1 MDAFKDLHSE
11 ETERA
16 ALGCMFLDRSAAALG
31 KTMLLAEDFY
41 TPMYRVIFEAMQGV
55 EEIDAVTVMNELA
68 RRGEA
73 ERIGIDRI
81 AGITHEI
88 STSVYLR
95 SYIDDLKRLADDF
108 CRRGTCNRAMPEPRV
123 VRTAQEMAQAAYRQ
137 DIGGID
143 RSMAAMRGDGWG
155 SAEIVTLADATE
167 KHIREI
173 AALRESGKKIV
184 GLPTGFTDLDLML
197 GGLRNGDFCILA
209 ARPSMGKSALAL
221 DIAKHAQKSMTE
233 QADRV
238 VFFSLEMPDKS
249 LGNRGYTSEFLID
262 NDRFAVG
269 ANDAAWQETLRGV
282 AENRADYESGAGR
295 LIIRDETGQTVEKM
309 SAFLHGLQGQGI
321 RPRFIV
327 VDYLQL
333 IVSKGQDRVRE
344 VGNISRGLKQMA
356 KDWDC
361 PVLALSQLSRGPE
374 GRADHRPILSD
385 LRDSGDI
392 EQDADVILFLYRDE
406 YYYPDTE
413 KKNTAELNIAKQ
425 RNGPTGTIALTW
437 MPRSTTFRSAAGFH
451 ETKEAP
457 PKEWVQEHL

>member
-1 MDAFKDLHSE
+1 MEELNRLQSE

-81 AGITHEI
+81 AGIALGI

-95 SYIDDLKRLADDF
+95 SYIDDLKRLAYL
-108 CRRGTCNRAMPEPRV
+108 RRV
-123 VRTAQEMAQAAYRQ
+123 VRTAQELAQAAYRQ
-137 DIGGID
+137 DIGGIEKCLT
-143 RSMAAMRGDGWG
+143 AMRGDSCGCG
-155 SAEIVTLADATE
+155 DGEFITLAEATE
-167 KHIREI
+167 KYFREI
-173 AALRESGKKIV
+173 AALRESGRKII

-221 DIAKHAQKSMTE
+221 DIAKHAQKSMTGA
-233 QADRV
+233 ADKV

-295 LIIRDETGQTVEKM
+295 MIIRDETGQTVEKM

-344 VGNISRGLKQMA
+344 VGAISRGLKQMA
-356 KDWDC
+356 RDWDC

-374 GRADHRPILSD
+374 TRADHRPILSD

-437 MPRSTTFRSAAGFH
+437 MPRSTTFRSAAGFR

>member
-1 MDAFKDLHSE
+1 MEEMSKLHSE

-16 ALGCMFLDRSAAALG
+16 ALGCMLMDKEAAELG
-31 KTMLLAEDFY
+31 KSLLAAEDFY
-41 TPMYRVIFEAMQGV
+41 TPMYRAIFCAMQALEV
-55 EEIDAVTVMNELA
+55 VDAFTVSDELK
-68 RRGEA
+68 RRKDGA
-73 ERIGIDRI
+73 GIGIDRLADI
-81 AGITHEI
+81 LTAV
-88 STSVYLR
+88 STSVHLR
-95 SYIDDLKRLADDF
+95 GYIESLKRLSF
-108 CRRGTCNRAMPEPRV
+108 LRRMLQGARDM
-123 VRTAQEMAQAAYRQ
+123 TAAVLRQ
-137 DIGGID
+137 DIGGIEKCLT
-143 RSMAAMRGDGWG
+143 AMRGDGWG

-173 AALRESGKKIV
+173 AALRESGRKIV
-184 GLPTGFTDLDLML
+184 GLQTGFTDLDLML

-221 DIAKHAQKSMTE
+221 DIAKHAQKSLTE

-282 AENRADYESGAGR
+282 EENRADYESGAGR
-295 LIIRDETGQTVEKM
+295 MIIRDETGQTVEKM

-321 RPRFIV
+321 RPRLIV

-344 VGNISRGLKQMA
+344 VGAISRGLKQMA
-356 KDWDC
+356 RDWDC

-374 GRADHRPILSD
+374 TRADHRPILSD

-437 MPRSTTFRSAAGFH
+437 MPRSTTFRSAAGFR

>member
-1 MDAFKDLHSE
+1 MEEMSKLHSE

-16 ALGCMFLDRSAAALG
+16 ALGCMLMDKEAAELG
-31 KTMLLAEDFY
+31 KSLLAAEDFY
-41 TPMYRVIFEAMQGV
+41 TPMYRAIFCAMQALEV
-55 EEIDAVTVMNELA
+55 VDAFTVSDELK
-68 RRGEA
+68 RRKDGA
-73 ERIGIDRI
+73 GIGIDRLADI
-81 AGITHEI
+81 LTAV
-88 STSVYLR
+88 STSVHLR
-95 SYIDDLKRLADDF
+95 GYIESLKRLSF
-108 CRRGTCNRAMPEPRV
+108 LRRMLQGARDM
-123 VRTAQEMAQAAYRQ
+123 TAAVLRQ

-221 DIAKHAQKSMTE
+221 DIAKHAQKSLTE

-282 AENRADYESGAGR
+282 EENRADYESGAGR
-295 LIIRDETGQTVEKM
+295 MIIRDETGQTVEKM
-309 SAFLHGLQGQGI
+309 SAFLHGLQGQGV
-321 RPRFIV
+321 RPRLIV

-333 IVSKGQDRVRE
+333 IISKGQDRVRE

-356 KDWDC
+356 RDWDC

-374 GRADHRPILSD
+374 TRADHRPILSD

-437 MPRSTTFRSAAGFH
+437 MPRSTTFRSATGFR

>member
-1 MDAFKDLHSE
+1 MEEMSKLHSE

-16 ALGCMFLDRSAAALG
+16 ALGCMLMDKEAAELG
-31 KTMLLAEDFY
+31 KSLLAAEDFY
-41 TPMYRVIFEAMQGV
+41 TPMYRAIFCAMQALEV
-55 EEIDAVTVMNELA
+55 VDAFTVSDELK
-68 RRGEA
+68 RRKDGA
-73 ERIGIDRI
+73 GIGIDRLADI
-81 AGITHEI
+81 LTAV
-88 STSVYLR
+88 STSVHLR
-95 SYIDDLKRLADDF
+95 GYIESLKRLSF
-108 CRRGTCNRAMPEPRV
+108 LRRMLQGARDM
-123 VRTAQEMAQAAYRQ
+123 TAAVLRQ

-173 AALRESGKKIV
+173 AALRESGRKIV

-221 DIAKHAQKSMTE
+221 DIAKHAQKSLTE

-249 LGNRGYTSEFLID
+249 LGNRGYTSEYLVD

-282 AENRADYESGAGR
+282 EENRADYESGAGR
-295 LIIRDETGQTVEKM
+295 MIIRDETGQTVEKM
-309 SAFLHGLQGQGI
+309 SAFLHGLQGQGV
-321 RPRFIV
+321 RPRLIV

-333 IVSKGQDRVRE
+333 IISKGQDRVRE

-356 KDWDC
+356 RDWDC

-374 GRADHRPILSD
+374 TRADHRPILSD

-437 MPRSTTFRSAAGFH
+437 MPRSTTFRSAAGFR

-457 PKEWVQEHL
+457 PKEWV

>member
-1 MDAFKDLHSE
+1 
-11 ETERA
+11 
-16 ALGCMFLDRSAAALG
+16 
-31 KTMLLAEDFY
+31 
-41 TPMYRVIFEAMQGV
+41 
-55 EEIDAVTVMNELA
+55 
-68 RRGEA
+68 
-73 ERIGIDRI
+73 
-81 AGITHEI
+81 
-88 STSVYLR
+88 
-95 SYIDDLKRLADDF
+95 
-108 CRRGTCNRAMPEPRV
+108 
-123 VRTAQEMAQAAYRQ
+123 
-137 DIGGID
+137 
-143 RSMAAMRGDGWG
+143 MRGDGWG

-295 LIIRDETGQTVEKM
+295 MIIRDETGQTVEKM

-356 KDWDC
+356 RDWDC

-374 GRADHRPILSD
+374 GRADHRPMLSD

-406 YYYPDTE
+406 YYFPDTE
-413 KKNTAELNIAKQ
+413 KKNCAELNIAKQ

-437 MPRSTTFRSAAGFH
+437 MPRSTTFRSAAGFR

>member
-1 MDAFKDLHSE
+1 MEELNRLQSE

-16 ALGCMFLDRSAAALG
+16 ALGCMLMDKEAAELG
-31 KTMLLAEDFY
+31 KSLLAAEDFY
-41 TPMYRVIFEAMQGV
+41 TPMYRTIFCAMQALEV
-55 EEIDAVTVMNELA
+55 VDAFTVSDELK
-68 RRGEA
+68 RRKDGA
-73 ERIGIDRI
+73 GIGIDRLAEI
-81 AGITHEI
+81 AVAV
-88 STSVYLR
+88 STSVHLR
-95 SYIDDLKRLADDF
+95 GYIESLKRLSF
-108 CRRGTCNRAMPEPRV
+108 LRRMLQGARDM
-123 VRTAQEMAQAAYRQ
+123 TAAVLRQ
-137 DIGGID
+137 DIGGIEKCLT
-143 RSMAAMRGDGWG
+143 ALRGDGCG
-155 SAEIVTLADATE
+155 CGDGEFITLAEATE

-173 AALRESGKKIV
+173 AELRASGRKII

-197 GGLRNGDFCILA
+197 GGLRRGDFCILA

-221 DIAKHAQKSMTE
+221 DIAKHAQKSLTDAAE
-233 QADRV
+233 RV

-249 LGNRGYTSEFLID
+249 LGSRGYTSEYLVD

-269 ANDAAWQETLRGV
+269 ANDAAWQDTLREV
-282 AENRADYESGAGR
+282 EERSADYESGAGR
-295 LIIRDETGQTVEKM
+295 LLIRDATGQTIERM
-309 SAFLHGLQGQGI
+309 NASLHGLRTKGI
-321 RPRFIV
+321 AVRLIV

-344 VGNISRGLKQMA
+344 VGAISRGLKQMA

-361 PVLALSQLSRGPE
+361 PVLALSQLSRSPE

-406 YYYPDTE
+406 YYFPDTE
-413 KKNTAELNIAKQ
+413 KKNCAELNIAKQ

-451 ETKEAP
+451 ETKEKP
-457 PKEWVQEHL
+457 PKEWEQTRL

>member
-1 MDAFKDLHSE
+1 MDALKDLHSE

-16 ALGCMFLDRSAAALG
+16 ALGCMLLDRGAAALG

-41 TPMYRVIFEAMQGV
+41 TPMYRMIFEAMQGV

-73 ERIGIDRI
+73 ERIGLDRI
-81 AGITHEI
+81 AGIALGI
-88 STSVYLR
+88 STSVYLH
-95 SYIDDLKRLADDF
+95 SYIDDLKRLAYL
-108 CRRGTCNRAMPEPRV
+108 RRV

-137 DIGGID
+137 DIGG
-143 RSMAAMRGDGWG
+143 SMAAMRGDGWG

-173 AALRESGKKIV
+173 AALRESGRKIV

-221 DIAKHAQKSMTE
+221 DIAKHAQKSLTE

-269 ANDAAWQETLRGV
+269 TNDAAWQETLRGV

-295 LIIRDETGQTVEKM
+295 MIIRDETGQTVEKM
-309 SAFLHGLQGQGI
+309 SAFLHGLHGQGI

-344 VGNISRGLKQMA
+344 VGAISRGLKQMA
-356 KDWDC
+356 RDWDC

-374 GRADHRPILSD
+374 TRADHRPILSD

-437 MPRSTTFRSAAGFH
+437 MPRSTTFRSAAGFR

>member
-1 MDAFKDLHSE
+1 M
-11 ETERA
+11 
-16 ALGCMFLDRSAAALG
+16 
-31 KTMLLAEDFY
+31 
-41 TPMYRVIFEAMQGV
+41 
-55 EEIDAVTVMNELA
+55 
-68 RRGEA
+68 
-73 ERIGIDRI
+73 
-81 AGITHEI
+81 
-88 STSVYLR
+88 
-95 SYIDDLKRLADDF
+95 
-108 CRRGTCNRAMPEPRV
+108 
-123 VRTAQEMAQAAYRQ
+123 
-137 DIGGID
+137 
-143 RSMAAMRGDGWG
+143 
-155 SAEIVTLADATE
+155 
-167 KHIREI
+167 
-173 AALRESGKKIV
+173 
-184 GLPTGFTDLDLML
+184 
-197 GGLRNGDFCILA
+197 
-209 ARPSMGKSALAL
+209 
-221 DIAKHAQKSMTE
+221 
-233 QADRV
+233 

>member
-1 MDAFKDLHSE
+1 M
-11 ETERA
+11 
-16 ALGCMFLDRSAAALG
+16 
-31 KTMLLAEDFY
+31 
-41 TPMYRVIFEAMQGV
+41 
-55 EEIDAVTVMNELA
+55 
-68 RRGEA
+68 
-73 ERIGIDRI
+73 
-81 AGITHEI
+81 
-88 STSVYLR
+88 
-95 SYIDDLKRLADDF
+95 
-108 CRRGTCNRAMPEPRV
+108 
-123 VRTAQEMAQAAYRQ
+123 RTAQEMAQAAYRQ

-173 AALRESGKKIV
+173 AALRESGRKIV

-221 DIAKHAQKSMTE
+221 DIAKHAQKSLTE

-282 AENRADYESGAGR
+282 EENRADYESGAGR
-295 LIIRDETGQTVEKM
+295 MIIRDETGQTVEKM

-321 RPRFIV
+321 RPRLIV

-333 IVSKGQDRVRE
+333 IVSKG
-344 VGNISRGLKQMA
+344 
-356 KDWDC
+356 
-361 PVLALSQLSRGPE
+361 
-374 GRADHRPILSD
+374 HRPILSD

-392 EQDADVILFLYRDE
+392 EQDAHVILFLYRDE

-437 MPRSTTFRSAAGFH
+437 MPRSTTFRSAAGFR

>member
-1 MDAFKDLHSE
+1 MEEMSKLHSE

-16 ALGCMFLDRSAAALG
+16 ALGCMLMDKEAAELG
-31 KTMLLAEDFY
+31 KSLLAAEDFY
-41 TPMYRVIFEAMQGV
+41 TPMYRAIFCAMQALEV
-55 EEIDAVTVMNELA
+55 VDAFTVSDELK
-68 RRGEA
+68 RRKDGA
-73 ERIGIDRI
+73 GIGIDRLADI
-81 AGITHEI
+81 LTAV
-88 STSVYLR
+88 STSVHLR
-95 SYIDDLKRLADDF
+95 GYIESLKRLSF
-108 CRRGTCNRAMPEPRV
+108 LRRMLQGARDM
-123 VRTAQEMAQAAYRQ
+123 TAAVLRQ

-221 DIAKHAQKSMTE
+221 DIAKHAQKSLTE

-282 AENRADYESGAGR
+282 EENRADYESGAGR
-295 LIIRDETGQTVEKM
+295 MIIRDETGQTVEKM

-321 RPRFIV
+321 RPRLIV

-344 VGNISRGLKQMA
+344 VGAISRGLKQMA
-356 KDWDC
+356 RDWDC

-374 GRADHRPILSD
+374 TRADHRPILSD

-392 EQDADVILFLYRDE
+392 EQDADVILFLYHDE

-437 MPRSTTFRSAAGFH
+437 MPRSTTFRSAAGFR

>member
-31 KTMLLAEDFY
+31 KTMLLADDFY

-73 ERIGIDRI
+73 ERIGLDRI
-81 AGITHEI
+81 AGIALGI
-88 STSVYLR
+88 STSVYLH
-95 SYIDDLKRLADDF
+95 SYIDDLKRLAYL
-108 CRRGTCNRAMPEPRV
+108 RRV

-221 DIAKHAQKSMTE
+221 DIAKHAQKSLTE

-282 AENRADYESGAGR
+282 AENRADYESGARTDDHPRRDGADGGEDERVSAWLTGAGDSPAVHRGR
-295 LIIRDETGQTVEKM
+295 LFTAHREQG
-309 SAFLHGLQGQGI
+309 AGQGA
-321 RPRFIV
+321 RGWRNQPRLKA
-327 VDYLQL
+327 D
-333 IVSKGQDRVRE
+333 GA
-344 VGNISRGLKQMA
+344 GLGLPGSGTFPA
-356 KDWDC
+356 E
-361 PVLALSQLSRGPE
+361 PRT
-374 GRADHRPILSD
+374 GRAR
-385 LRDSGDI
+385 
-392 EQDADVILFLYRDE
+392 
-406 YYYPDTE
+406 
-413 KKNTAELNIAKQ
+413 
-425 RNGPTGTIALTW
+425 
-437 MPRSTTFRSAAGFH
+437 
-451 ETKEAP
+451 
-457 PKEWVQEHL
+457 

>member
-1 MDAFKDLHSE
+1 MEELNRLQSE

-16 ALGCMFLDRSAAALG
+16 ALGCMLMDQEAAEMG
-31 KTMLLAEDFY
+31 KSLLSAEDFY
-41 TPMYRVIFEAMQGV
+41 TPMHRTIFCAMQALEVVDAFTVSDELKRRKDGAGI
-55 EEIDAVTVMNELA
+55 EIDRLADILTAV
-68 RRGEA
+68 
-73 ERIGIDRI
+73 
-81 AGITHEI
+81 
-88 STSVYLR
+88 STSVHLR
-95 SYIDDLKRLADDF
+95 GYIESLKRLSF
-108 CRRGTCNRAMPEPRV
+108 LRRMLQGARDM
-123 VRTAQEMAQAAYRQ
+123 TAAVLRQ

-173 AALRESGKKIV
+173 AALRESGRKIV

-221 DIAKHAQKSMTE
+221 DIAKNAQKSLTE
-233 QADRV
+233 QAERV

-282 AENRADYESGAGR
+282 EENRADYESGAGR
-295 LIIRDETGQTVEKM
+295 MIIRDETGQTVEKM

-321 RPRFIV
+321 RPRLIV

-356 KDWDC
+356 RDWDC
-361 PVLALSQLSRGPE
+361 PVLALSQLSRSCE
-374 GRADHRPILSD
+374 GRADHRPMLSD

-437 MPRSTTFRSAAGFH
+437 MPRSTTFRSAAGFR

>member
-16 ALGCMFLDRSAAALG
+16 ALGCMLLDRSAAALG

-41 TPMYRVIFEAMQGV
+41 VPMYRVIFEAMQGV

-81 AGITHEI
+81 AGIALGV

-95 SYIDDLKRLADDF
+95 SYIDDLKRLAYL
-108 CRRGTCNRAMPEPRV
+108 RRV
-123 VRTAQEMAQAAYRQ
+123 VRTAQELAQAAYRQ

-221 DIAKHAQKSMTE
+221 DIAKHA
-233 QADRV
+233 
-238 VFFSLEMPDKS
+238 
-249 LGNRGYTSEFLID
+249 
-262 NDRFAVG
+262 
-269 ANDAAWQETLRGV
+269 
-282 AENRADYESGAGR
+282 
-295 LIIRDETGQTVEKM
+295 
-309 SAFLHGLQGQGI
+309 
-321 RPRFIV
+321 
-327 VDYLQL
+327 
-333 IVSKGQDRVRE
+333 
-344 VGNISRGLKQMA
+344 
-356 KDWDC
+356 
-361 PVLALSQLSRGPE
+361 
-374 GRADHRPILSD
+374 
-385 LRDSGDI
+385 
-392 EQDADVILFLYRDE
+392 
-406 YYYPDTE
+406 
-413 KKNTAELNIAKQ
+413 
-425 RNGPTGTIALTW
+425 
-437 MPRSTTFRSAAGFH
+437 
-451 ETKEAP
+451 
-457 PKEWVQEHL
+457 

>member
-1 MDAFKDLHSE
+1 MEEMSKLHSE

-16 ALGCMFLDRSAAALG
+16 ALGCMLMDKEAAELG
-31 KTMLLAEDFY
+31 KSLLAAEDFY
-41 TPMYRVIFEAMQGV
+41 TPMYRAIFCAMQALEV
-55 EEIDAVTVMNELA
+55 VDAFTVSDELK
-68 RRGEA
+68 RRKDGA
-73 ERIGIDRI
+73 GIGIDRLADI
-81 AGITHEI
+81 LTAV
-88 STSVYLR
+88 STSVHLR
-95 SYIDDLKRLADDF
+95 GYIESLKRLSF
-108 CRRGTCNRAMPEPRV
+108 LRRMLQGARDM
-123 VRTAQEMAQAAYRQ
+123 TAAVLRQ

-167 KHIREI
+167 KHIRELT
-173 AALRESGKKIV
+173 ALRESGKKIV

-221 DIAKHAQKSMTE
+221 DIAKNAQKSMTE

-295 LIIRDETGQTVEKM
+295 MIIRDETGQTVEKM

-344 VGNISRGLKQMA
+344 VGAISRGLKQMA
-356 KDWDC
+356 RDWDC

-374 GRADHRPILSD
+374 TRADHRPILSD

-437 MPRSTTFRSAAGFH
+437 MPRSTTFRSAAGFR

>member
-1 MDAFKDLHSE
+1 MEELNRLQSE

-16 ALGCMFLDRSAAALG
+16 ALGCMLMDQEAAEMG
-31 KTMLLAEDFY
+31 KSLLSAEDFY
-41 TPMYRVIFEAMQGV
+41 TPMYRTIFCAMQALAAV
-55 EEIDAVTVMNELA
+55 DAVTVADELKCRKDGA
-68 RRGEA
+68 G
-73 ERIGIDRI
+73 IGIERLAEI
-81 AGITHEI
+81 AVAV
-88 STSVYLR
+88 STSVHLR
-95 SYIDDLKRLADDF
+95 GYIESLKRLSF
-108 CRRGTCNRAMPEPRV
+108 LRRMLQGARDM
-123 VRTAQEMAQAAYRQ
+123 TAAVLRQ
-137 DIGGID
+137 DIGGIEKCLT
-143 RSMAAMRGDGWG
+143 AMRGDSCGCG
-155 SAEIVTLADATE
+155 DGEFITLAEATE

-173 AALRESGKKIV
+173 AELRASGRKII

-197 GGLRNGDFCILA
+197 GGLRRGDFCILA

-221 DIAKHAQKSMTE
+221 DIAKNAQKSMTGAAE
-233 QADRV
+233 RV

-249 LGNRGYTSEFLID
+249 LGSRGYTSEYLVD

-269 ANDAAWQETLRGV
+269 ANDAAWQDTLREV
-282 AENRADYESGAGR
+282 EERSADYESGAGR
-295 LIIRDETGQTVEKM
+295 LLIRDATGQTIERM
-309 SAFLHGLQGQGI
+309 NASLHGLRTKGVAV
-321 RPRFIV
+321 RLIV

-344 VGNISRGLKQMA
+344 VGAISRGLKQMA

-361 PVLALSQLSRGPE
+361 PVLALSQLSRSPE

-406 YYYPDTE
+406 YYFPDTE
-413 KKNTAELNIAKQ
+413 KKNTAELSIAKQ

-451 ETKEAP
+451 ETDEGKA
-457 PKEWVQEHL
+457 PKEWEQTRL

>member
-1 MDAFKDLHSE
+1 MEEMSKLHSE

-16 ALGCMFLDRSAAALG
+16 ALGCMLMDKEAAELG
-31 KTMLLAEDFY
+31 KSLLAAEDFY
-41 TPMYRVIFEAMQGV
+41 TPMYRAIFCAMQALEV
-55 EEIDAVTVMNELA
+55 VDAFTVSDELK
-68 RRGEA
+68 RRKDGA
-73 ERIGIDRI
+73 GIGIDRLADI
-81 AGITHEI
+81 LTAV
-88 STSVYLR
+88 STSVHLR
-95 SYIDDLKRLADDF
+95 GYIESLKRLSF
-108 CRRGTCNRAMPEPRV
+108 LRRMLQGARDM
-123 VRTAQEMAQAAYRQ
+123 TAAVLRQ

-173 AALRESGKKIV
+173 AALRESGRKIV

-221 DIAKHAQKSMTE
+221 DIAKNAQKSLTE
-233 QADRV
+233 QAERV

-269 ANDAAWQETLRGV
+269 ANDAAWQETLRQV
-282 AENRADYESGAGR
+282 EENSARYESGAGR
-295 LIIRDETGQTVEKM
+295 MIIRDETGQTIEKM
-309 SAFLHGLQGQGI
+309 NAFLHGLQVQGI
-321 RPRFIV
+321 QPRLIV

-333 IVSKGQDRVRE
+333 IISKGQDRVRE

-356 KDWDC
+356 RDWDC

-374 GRADHRPILSD
+374 TRADHRPMLSD

-392 EQDADVILFLYRDE
+392 EQDADTIWFLYRDE
-406 YYYPDTE
+406 YYFPDTK
-413 KKNTAELNIAKQ
+413 KKNMAELNIAKQ

-437 MPRSTTFRSAAGFH
+437 MPRSTTFRSAAGFR

-457 PKEWVQEHL
+457 PKEWV

>member
-1 MDAFKDLHSE
+1 MEEMSKLHSE

-16 ALGCMFLDRSAAALG
+16 ALGCMLMDKEAAELG
-31 KTMLLAEDFY
+31 KSLLAAEDFY
-41 TPMYRVIFEAMQGV
+41 TPMYRTIFCAMQALEVVDAFTVSDELKRRKDGAGI
-55 EEIDAVTVMNELA
+55 EIDRLADIAVAV
-68 RRGEA
+68 
-73 ERIGIDRI
+73 
-81 AGITHEI
+81 
-88 STSVYLR
+88 STSVHLR
-95 SYIDDLKRLADDF
+95 GYIESLKRLSF
-108 CRRGTCNRAMPEPRV
+108 LRRMLQGARDM
-123 VRTAQEMAQAAYRQ
+123 TAAVLRQ
-137 DIGGID
+137 DIGGIEKCLT
-143 RSMAAMRGDGWG
+143 ALRGDGCG
-155 SAEIVTLADATE
+155 CGDGEFITLAEATE
-167 KHIREI
+167 KYFREI
-173 AALRESGKKIV
+173 AALRESGRKII

-209 ARPSMGKSALAL
+209 ARPSMGKSALAF
-221 DIAKHAQKSMTE
+221 DIAKHAQKSLTDAAE
-233 QADRV
+233 RV

-249 LGNRGYTSEFLID
+249 LGSRGYTSEYLVD

-269 ANDAAWQETLRGV
+269 ANDAAWQDTLR
-282 AENRADYESGAGR
+282 EREKTRADYESGVGR
-295 LIIRDETGQTVEKM
+295 LMIRDATGQTIERM
-309 SAFLHGLQGQGI
+309 NASLHGLRTKGVAV
-321 RPRFIV
+321 RLIV

-344 VGNISRGLKQMA
+344 VGAISRGLKQMA

-374 GRADHRPILSD
+374 TRADHRPILSD

-406 YYYPDTE
+406 YYFPDTE
-413 KKNTAELNIAKQ
+413 KKNCAELNIAKQ

-437 MPRSTTFRSAAGFH
+437 MPRSTTFRSAAGFR

>member
-16 ALGCMFLDRSAAALG
+16 ALGCMLLDRSAAALG

-41 TPMYRVIFEAMQGV
+41 VPMYRVIFEAMQGV

-81 AGITHEI
+81 AGIALGV

-95 SYIDDLKRLADDF
+95 SYIDDLKRLAYL
-108 CRRGTCNRAMPEPRV
+108 RRV
-123 VRTAQEMAQAAYRQ
+123 VRTAQELAQAAYRQ
-137 DIGGID
+137 DIGGIEKCLT
-143 RSMAAMRGDGWG
+143 AMRGDSCGCG
-155 SAEIVTLADATE
+155 DGEFITLAEATE

-173 AALRESGKKIV
+173 AELRASGRKII

-197 GGLRNGDFCILA
+197 GGLRRGDFCILA

-221 DIAKHAQKSMTE
+221 DIAKNAQKSMTGAAE
-233 QADRV
+233 RV

-249 LGNRGYTSEFLID
+249 LGSRGYTSEYLVD

-269 ANDAAWQETLRGV
+269 ANDAAWQDTLREV
-282 AENRADYESGAGR
+282 EERSADYESGAGR
-295 LIIRDETGQTVEKM
+295 LLIRDATGQTIERM
-309 SAFLHGLQGQGI
+309 NASLHGLRTKGVAV
-321 RPRFIV
+321 RLIV

-344 VGNISRGLKQMA
+344 VGAISRGLKQMA

-361 PVLALSQLSRGPE
+361 PVLALSQLSRSPE

-406 YYYPDTE
+406 YYFPDTE
-413 KKNTAELNIAKQ
+413 KKNTAELSIAKQ
-425 RNGPTGTIALTW
+425 RNGPTGTIELAW
-437 MPRSTTFRSAAGFH
+437 MPRSTTFRSATGFR

>member
-1 MDAFKDLHSE
+1 MDELKNLHSE

-16 ALGCMFLDRSAAALG
+16 ALGCMFLDSGAAVLG
-31 KTMLLAEDFY
+31 KTLLLAEDFY
-41 TPMYRVIFEAMQGV
+41 TPMYRVIFQAMQGV
-55 EEIDAVTVMNELA
+55 DEVDAVTVMNELT
-68 RRGEA
+68 RMGEA
-73 ERIGIDRI
+73 EKIGLERI
-81 AGITHEI
+81 AKISLGV

-95 SYIDDLKRLADDF
+95 KYIEDMKALSYLR
-108 CRRGTCNRAMPEPRV
+108 RV
-123 VRTAQEMAQAAYRQ
+123 VRAAQEIVQAAYKH
-137 DIGGID
+137 DISGID
-143 RSMAAMRGDGWG
+143 KSMAAIRGDGYG
-155 SAEIVTLADATE
+155 NAEIVTLADATE

-173 AALRESGKKIV
+173 AELRASGKKIV

-197 GGLRNGDFCILA
+197 GGLRKGDFCILA

-221 DIAKHAQKSMTE
+221 DIAKNAQKSMTE

-269 ANDAAWQETLRGV
+269 ANDAAWQETLRQV
-282 AENRADYESGAGR
+282 EENSAQYESGAGR
-295 LIIRDETGQTVEKM
+295 MIIRDETGQTIEKM
-309 SAFLHGLQGQGI
+309 NAFLHGLQVQGI
-321 RPRFIV
+321 QPRLIV

-333 IVSKGQDRVRE
+333 IISKGQDRVRE

-361 PVLALSQLSRGPE
+361 PVLALSQLSRSCE
-374 GRADHRPILSD
+374 LRADHRPMLSD

-392 EQDADVILFLYRDE
+392 EQDADTIWFLYRDE
-406 YYYPDTE
+406 YYFPDTK
-413 KKNTAELNIAKQ
+413 KKNMAELNIAKQ
-425 RNGPTGTIALTW
+425 RNGPTGTIELTW
-437 MPRSTTFRSAAGFH
+437 VPRSTTFRSAEHFH
-451 ETKEAP
+451 KTEEEP

>member
-1 MDAFKDLHSE
+1 MDALKDLHSE

-16 ALGCMFLDRSAAALG
+16 ALGCMLLDRGAAALG

-41 TPMYRVIFEAMQGV
+41 TPMYRMIFEAMQGV

-73 ERIGIDRI
+73 ERIGLDRI
-81 AGITHEI
+81 AGIALGI
-88 STSVYLR
+88 STSVYLH
-95 SYIDDLKRLADDF
+95 SYIDDLKRLAYL
-108 CRRGTCNRAMPEPRV
+108 RRV

-173 AALRESGKKIV
+173 AALRESGRKIV

-221 DIAKHAQKSMTE
+221 DIAKNAQKSLTE
-233 QADRV
+233 QAEQAERV

-269 ANDAAWQETLRGV
+269 TNDAAWQETLRGV

-295 LIIRDETGQTVEKM
+295 MIIRDETGQTVEKM
-309 SAFLHGLQGQGI
+309 SAFLHGLHGQGI

-344 VGNISRGLKQMA
+344 VGAISRGLKQMA
-356 KDWDC
+356 RDWDC

-374 GRADHRPILSD
+374 TRADHRPILSD

-437 MPRSTTFRSAAGFH
+437 MPRSTTFRSAAGFR

-457 PKEWVQEHL
+457 PKEWV

>member
-31 KTMLLAEDFY
+31 KTMLLAE
-41 TPMYRVIFEAMQGV
+41 VIFEAMQGV

-81 AGITHEI
+81 AGIALGI

-95 SYIDDLKRLADDF
+95 SYIDDLKRLAYL
-108 CRRGTCNRAMPEPRV
+108 RRV

-167 KHIREI
+167 KHIRELT
-173 AALRESGKKIV
+173 ALRESGKKIV

-221 DIAKHAQKSMTE
+221 DIAKNAQKSMTE
-233 QADRV
+233 EADRV

-295 LIIRDETGQTVEKM
+295 MIIRDETGQTVEKM

-356 KDWDC
+356 RDWDC

-374 GRADHRPILSD
+374 GRADHRPMLSD

-406 YYYPDTE
+406 YYFPDTE
-413 KKNTAELNIAKQ
+413 KKNCAELNIAKQ

-437 MPRSTTFRSAAGFH
+437 MPRNTTFRSAAGFR

>member
-1 MDAFKDLHSE
+1 MEELNRLQSE

-16 ALGCMFLDRSAAALG
+16 ALGCMLMDQEAAEMG
-31 KTMLLAEDFY
+31 KSLLSAEDFY
-41 TPMYRVIFEAMQGV
+41 TPMYRTIFCAMQALEV
-55 EEIDAVTVMNELA
+55 VDAFTVSDELK
-68 RRGEA
+68 RRKDGA
-73 ERIGIDRI
+73 GIGIERLAEI
-81 AGITHEI
+81 AVAV
-88 STSVYLR
+88 STSVHLR
-95 SYIDDLKRLADDF
+95 GYIESLKRLSF
-108 CRRGTCNRAMPEPRV
+108 LRRMLQGARDM
-123 VRTAQEMAQAAYRQ
+123 TAAVLRQ

-167 KHIREI
+167 KHIRELT
-173 AALRESGKKIV
+173 ALRESGKKIV

-221 DIAKHAQKSMTE
+221 DIAKNAQKSMTE

-295 LIIRDETGQTVEKM
+295 MIIRDETGQTVEKM

-356 KDWDC
+356 RDWDC

-374 GRADHRPILSD
+374 GRVDHRPMLSD

-406 YYYPDTE
+406 YYFPDTE
-413 KKNTAELNIAKQ
+413 KKNCAELNIAKQ

-451 ETKEAP
+451 ETKEKP
-457 PKEWVQEHL
+457 PKEWEQTRL

>member
-1 MDAFKDLHSE
+1 MEEMSKLHSE

-16 ALGCMFLDRSAAALG
+16 ALGCMLMDKEAAELG
-31 KTMLLAEDFY
+31 KSLLAAEDFY
-41 TPMYRVIFEAMQGV
+41 TPMYRAIFCAMQALEV
-55 EEIDAVTVMNELA
+55 VDAFTVSDELK
-68 RRGEA
+68 RRKDGA
-73 ERIGIDRI
+73 GIGIDRLADI
-81 AGITHEI
+81 LTAV
-88 STSVYLR
+88 STSVHLR
-95 SYIDDLKRLADDF
+95 GYIESLKRLSF
-108 CRRGTCNRAMPEPRV
+108 LRRMLQGARDM
-123 VRTAQEMAQAAYRQ
+123 TAAVLRQ
-137 DIGGID
+137 DIGGIEKCLT
-143 RSMAAMRGDGWG
+143 AMRG
-155 SAEIVTLADATE
+155 AEATE
-167 KHIREI
+167 KYFREI
-173 AALRESGKKIV
+173 AALRESGRKII

-221 DIAKHAQKSMTE
+221 DIAKHAQKSMTGA
-233 QADRV
+233 ADKV

-249 LGNRGYTSEFLID
+249 LGNRGYTSEYQID

-269 ANDAAWQETLRGV
+269 GNDAAWQETVQER
-282 AENRADYESGAGR
+282 EKTRADYESGVGR
-295 LIIRDETGQTVEKM
+295 LLIRDATGQTVERM
-309 SAFLHGLQGQGI
+309 NAALHGLRTRGVI
-321 RPRFIV
+321 VRLIV

-344 VGNISRGLKQMA
+344 VGAISRGLKQMA

-374 GRADHRPILSD
+374 TRADHRPILSD

-437 MPRSTTFRSAAGFH
+437 MPRSTTFRSATGFR

>member
-73 ERIGIDRI
+73 ERIGI
-81 AGITHEI
+81 AGIALGV

-95 SYIDDLKRLADDF
+95 SYIDDLKRLAYL
-108 CRRGTCNRAMPEPRV
+108 RRV

-295 LIIRDETGQTVEKM
+295 MIIRDETGQTVEKM

-356 KDWDC
+356 RDWDC

-374 GRADHRPILSD
+374 GRADHRPMLSD

-413 KKNTAELNIAKQ
+413 KKNCAELNIAKQ

-437 MPRSTTFRSAAGFH
+437 MPRSTTFRSAAGFR

-457 PKEWVQEHL
+457 PKEWTSSG